1 MLAGHKESSARHA
14 VIAGFVEAAVAATAM
29 SLSTS
34 TVLLADSLKISLEFV
49 AVLLA
54 WMAIRRMAKGG
65 GSDYEY
71 GIGKLENLA
80 SFVIGAL
87 MIIVFLVIVGSAIR
101 SLIWPSHIAGVGL
114 WISLGAQLVFGSVNG
129 YLYLNARRVARSE
142 NSPIMASQAKLF
154 FTKLFGN
161 IFVFIALTA
170 SMLLHD
176 FAWSVYIDPF
186 AALIIA
192 ASIIISAMGVFSSSV
207 YDLLDGTLEEQD
219 KLKIMRALAE
229 NFDRYDMIYG
239 VRCRRAGTRAFIEIF
254 LGFDDDKRIG
264 DVQREIGIIRHA
276 IEAQVP
282 SSSVMVVIG
291 PDKSV
296 TGLVPA

>member
-14 VIAGFVEAAVAATAM
+14 VIAGVMDTTATATAAV
-29 SLSTS
+29 LSNS
-34 TVLLADSLKISLEFV
+34 SVLLADSLKTGLEFV

-87 MIIVFLVIVGSAIR
+87 MVIVFLIIIGSAIR
-101 SLIWPSHIAGVGL
+101 SIIWPSHISGVGL
-114 WISLGAQLVFGSVNG
+114 WISLGIQVVFGCVNG

-142 NSPIMASQAKLF
+142 NSPIMVSQAKLF
-154 FTKLFGN
+154 FTKLFAN
-161 IFVFIALTA
+161 AFILLALI
-170 SMLLHD
+170 SSILLHD
-176 FAWSVYIDPF
+176 YAWSAYIDPI
-186 AALIIA
+186 AALVVA
-192 ASIIISAMGVFSSSV
+192 ASIIVSAMSVFSSSV

-239 VRCRRAGTRAFIEIF
+239 VRCRRAGARAFIEVF
-254 LGFDDDKRIG
+254 LGFDEDKRVG
-264 DVQREIGIIRHA
+264 EVQREIGLISRA
-276 IEAQVP
+276 VEEQVQN
-282 SSSVMVVIG
+282 STVMVIIG
-291 PDKSV
+291 PEKSV
-296 TGLVPA
+296 AGLAPA

>member
-14 VIAGFVEAAVAATAM
+14 VIAGALDATAAGTAM
-29 SLSTS
+29 ALSNS
-34 TVLLADSLKISLEFV
+34 SVLLADSLKTGLEFV

-54 WMAIRRMAKGG
+54 YLAIRRMAKGG

-87 MIIVFLVIVGSAIR
+87 MIIVFLIILGSAIR
-101 SLIWPSHIAGVGL
+101 NMIWPAHISGIGV
-114 WISLGAQLVFGSVNG
+114 WISMGAQLVFGGVNA
-129 YLYLNARRVARSE
+129 YLFLNARKLARSE

-161 IFVFIALTA
+161 VFVLLALTS
-170 SMLLHD
+170 SMLLHEYE
-176 FAWSVYIDPF
+176 WSVYIDPL

-192 ASIIISAMGVFSSSV
+192 ASIIVSAMSVFSSSV

-239 VRCRRAGTRAFIEIF
+239 VRCRRAGARAFIEIF
-254 LGFDDDKRIG
+254 LGFDEDKRVG
-264 DVQREIGIIRHA
+264 EVQKEIGLIRRA
-276 IEAQVP
+276 VEDQVQN
-282 SSSVMVVIG
+282 STVMVIIG
-291 PDKSV
+291 PEKSV
-296 TGLVPA
+296 AGLAPA

>member
-14 VIAGFVEAAVAATAM
+14 VIAGVLDSTATATAAA
-29 SLSTS
+29 LSNS
-34 TVLLADSLKISLEFV
+34 SVLLADALKTGLEFV

-54 WMAIRRMAKGG
+54 WLAIRRMAKGG

-87 MIIVFLVIVGSAIR
+87 MVIVFLIIVGSAVR
-101 SLIWPSHIAGVGL
+101 SMIWPAHISGVGL
-114 WISLGAQLVFGSVNG
+114 WISLGIQIVFGCVNG
-129 YLYLNARRVARSE
+129 YLYLNARRVARTE
-142 NSPIMASQAKLF
+142 NSPIMVSQAKLF
-154 FTKLFGN
+154 FTKLFANG
-161 IFVFIALTA
+161 FILLALVS
-170 SMLLHD
+170 SMLLHNYE
-176 FAWSVYIDPF
+176 WSVYIDPIAALVV

-192 ASIIISAMGVFSSSV
+192 SAMSVFSSSI

-239 VRCRRAGTRAFIEIF
+239 VRCRRAGTRSFIEIY
-254 LGFDDDKRIG
+254 LGFDEEKRIG
-264 DVQREIGIIRHA
+264 EVQREIGVIQRA
-276 IEAQVP
+276 VEEQLQNSTVR
-282 SSSVMVVIG
+282 VVIG
-291 PDKSV
+291 PDRSV
-296 TGLVPA
+296 VGLAPT